1 MGDCINVAYLIKV
14 HGETG
19 VPWCVSASLGI
30 VGGEVGSLGREG
42 GRLGLRRGKEVK
54 GDVNHCPNTT
64 EE

>member
-30 VGGEVGSLGREG
+30 VGGGSGQFGERGGALGVEARQ
-42 GRLGLRRGKEVK
+42 RG
-54 GDVNHCPNTT
+54 
-64 EE
+64 